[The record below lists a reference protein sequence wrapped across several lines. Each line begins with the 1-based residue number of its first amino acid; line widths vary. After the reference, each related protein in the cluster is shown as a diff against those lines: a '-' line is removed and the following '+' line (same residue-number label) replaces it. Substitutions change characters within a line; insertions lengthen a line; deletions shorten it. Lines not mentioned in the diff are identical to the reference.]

1 MKKIAFT
8 VCALA
13 LATFGFAQKKNVSG
27 AEGKLYDP
35 MDLEGARTMIEA
47 AMKDPTTAN
56 EAKTYWV
63 AGEVYYKTFESQDVN
78 RQLNKEYSQATID
91 ECLVKAIDAYKKC
104 YELELIPDAKGKV
117 KQKYSKQIPAKVEAD
132 AKYLINAGLANY
144 NEKNYAQAVADWTK
158 YIEVADYAFMAKAN
172 MKADSFYTEIKY
184 YTVSAATSAKDNKT
198 AIKYMEQLKKEPKYA
213 QQMYEWLYST
223 YKEEG
228 NDAKVASTLKEAV
241 DKYPT
246 NSYFIGSLI
255 NYYLDN
261 KKDAEAIAYVDQA
274 IAKDPKNAQYY
285 VIKAQLYVRQENF
298 DQAIAASKQALNV
311 DANNFNAN
319 FFCGFSYVK
328 KAEAAL
334 DKASSIKD
342 NKKYNAA
349 KTAATE
355 IFKEAI
361 PYLEKARQIDA
372 KDANNLNLLKT
383 CYYRVNNGEKYNQID
398 KELKSLSK

>member
-13 LATFGFAQKKNVSG
+13 FATFGFAQKKNVSG
-27 AEGKLYDP
+27 AEGKLYEP
-35 MDLEGARTMIEA
+35 MDLAGARTMIEA
-47 AMKDPTTAN
+47 AMANPETAN
-56 EAKTYWV
+56 DAKTYWV
-63 AGEVYYKTFESQDVN
+63 AGEVYYKTFESQDMN

-91 ECLVKAIDAYKKC
+91 ECLTKAIDAYKKC

-117 KQKYSKQIPAKVEAD
+117 KQKYSKQIPTKVEAD

-172 MKADSFYTEIKY
+172 MKADSLYTDIKY
-184 YTVSAATSAKDNKT
+184 YTVNAATSAKDNKT
-198 AIKYMEQLKKEPKYA
+198 AIKYMEQLKKEPKYS

-274 IAKDPKNAQYY
+274 IAT
-285 VIKAQLYVRQENF
+285 
-298 DQAIAASKQALNV
+298 SKQALNV
-311 DANNFNAN
+311 EANNFNAN

-383 CYYRVNNGEKYNQID
+383 CYYRVNNGEKYSQID